1 MTKEYFDKIEDFL
14 SDLNNFMNN
23 AKNCIEKI
31 NIISKINELVFW
43 LQMYQDNYFSNKEE
57 WYMALIKTIKYDGAT
72 VEFYD
77 DFIPKNIEDRKRNLV
92 ACYDVVNKIASHLP
106 KSVTKDWFIDEKTLV
121 KMKSSGKYTFI

>member
-1 MTKEYFDKIEDFL
+1 
-14 SDLNNFMNN
+14 
-23 AKNCIEKI
+23 
-31 NIISKINELVFW
+31 
-43 LQMYQDNYFSNKEE
+43 
-57 WYMALIKTIKYDGAT
+57 MALIKTIKYDGAT